1 MTMVTVNSVQMR
13 DSAREVTV
21 TLTFFCDTQD
31 EYQTRMDQI
40 RDWVDNLQAT
50 IGTVEGTMT
59 IKLED

>member
-1 MTMVTVNSVQMR
+1 MVNSIQVG

-31 EYQTRMDQI
+31 EFQARMDQV
-40 RDWVDNLQAT
+40 RDWVDTLQAT
-50 IGTVEGTMT
+50 MGGVDGIMT